1 MASSKSPE
9 VVISGVGVTSAIGQ
23 GAGAF
28 TSALLEGRHRFD
40 VMRRPGRQWMPS
52 ADAAREA
59 ASPEATAFL
68 GAEIGQL
75 SVPDSIPRGML
86 RTASLAS
93 QVAVTTLHEAW
104 SDAKLDHVD
113 PTRIGLVVGG
123 SNFQQRE
130 LVEAQAA
137 NANRVQFLRPTY
149 GMSFMDSDLCGI
161 CTQLFGIR
169 AFAYTLGGASAS
181 GQVAVIHA
189 IQSVLS
195 GQADVCIAMGAL
207 MDLSYWEC
215 QGFRSLGAMGS
226 DRYAGEPDRACRPFD
241 RQRDGFIYGESC
253 GVVVV
258 EKSESLTR
266 SGVTPYARFSGWSMQ
281 VDGNRNPNPS
291 FEGEVGVIQKAL
303 AGAGLSP
310 EAIDYINPHASGS
323 LVGDETELR
332 ALLHCGLGHARLN
345 ATKSIVGHGL
355 SAAGAVEVVATV
367 LQMKAGELH
376 PMRNLEEPI
385 DPSCQ
390 WVGDRS
396 VAHEIHSAL
405 TLSMGFGGVN
415 TALCLQRV

>member
-1 MASSKSPE
+1 
-9 VVISGVGVTSAIGQ
+9 
-23 GAGAF
+23 
-28 TSALLEGRHRFD
+28 
-40 VMRRPGRQWMPS
+40 
-52 ADAAREA
+52 
-59 ASPEATAFL
+59 
-68 GAEIGQL
+68 
-75 SVPDSIPRGML
+75 ML

-137 NANRVQFLRPTY
+137 NAERVQFLRPTY

-181 GQVAVIHA
+181 GQLAVIHA
-189 IQSVLS
+189 VQSVLS

-226 DRYAGEPDRACRPFD
+226 DRYASEPDRACRPFD

-253 GVVVV
+253 GVVVI

-266 SGVTPYARFSGWSMQ
+266 SGVTPYARLSGWSMQ

-323 LVGDETELR
+323 LAGDETELR
-332 ALLHCGLGHARLN
+332 ALRHCGLGHARLN

-376 PMRNLEEPI
+376 PTRNLEEPI

-396 VAHEIHSAL
+396 VAHEMQSAL